1 MDTDRETRNGGTVQ
15 YRLEVAGPVGAS
27 WAGWFE
33 ADAVTRRG
41 ENTVLEV
48 RVQDQSD
55 LYGRLRRIHDLN
67 LRLISVTLVA
77 PGTPEA
83 GPAGETRDM
92 DTSKE
97 KTS

>member
-1 MDTDRETRNGGTVQ
+1 MDNHRETRDGGTVQ
-15 YRLEVAGPVGAS
+15 YRLEVAGRVGAT

-33 ADAVTRRG
+33 ADAVIRRG

-48 RVQDQSD
+48 RVKDQSD
-55 LYGRLRRIHDLN
+55 LYGRLRRIRDLN

-83 GPAGETRDM
+83 GPAGETRDT
-92 DTSKE
+92 DTQEE